1 MSRIP
6 ALSREEMDAEQQ
18 KVYDETVATT
28 GRVGRGPSVGYA
40 YSPGLWRVH
49 NASSA
54 HLLNCSLTPAQIR
67 ILSLMT
73 ARRWNA
79 AYPWS
84 AQAAMALS
92 AGVDRAIIEAIN
104 TREQPKFTDSADEMV
119 YTVGRELLATGT
131 LSVDVFKAAEST
143 IGYGRLADVVGVIG
157 HFFTTAMMANVVGAE
172 PPKDAPSYLK
182 RLSAE
187 AGESFLAGRTDY

>member
-6 ALSREEMDAEQQ
+6 ALSREEMDVEQQ
-18 KVYDETVATT
+18 KVYDATLATT

-54 HLLNCSLTPAQIR
+54 HLLNCSLTPAQVR
-67 ILSLMT
+67 IVSLMT
-73 ARRWNA
+73 ARHWNT

-92 AGVDRAIIEAIN
+92 AGVDRAMIEAIN
-104 TREQPKFTDSADEMV
+104 AGEQPKFTDSADEMV
-119 YTVGRELLATGT
+119 HTVARELLATGT
-131 LSVDVFKAAEST
+131 LSDDVFKAAEST

-157 HFFTTAMMANVVGAE
+157 HFATTAMMANVVGAE

-182 RLSAE
+182 R
-187 AGESFLAGRTDY
+187 

>member
-6 ALSREEMDAEQQ
+6 ALSREEMDVEQQ
-18 KVYDETVATT
+18 KVYDATLATT

-54 HLLNCSLTPAQIR
+54 HLLNCSLTPAQVR
-67 ILSLMT
+67 IVSLMT
-73 ARRWNA
+73 ARHWNA

-92 AGVDRAIIEAIN
+92 AGVDRAMIEAIN
-104 TREQPKFTDSADEMV
+104 AGEQPKFTDSADEMV
-119 YTVGRELLATGT
+119 HTVARELLATGT
-131 LSVDVFKAAEST
+131 LSDDVFKAAEST

-157 HFFTTAMMANVVGAE
+157 HFAMTAMMANVVGAE

-182 RLSAE
+182 R
-187 AGESFLAGRTDY
+187 